1 MNKLTGVILKPLEQS
16 VYVKPHTMFYT
27 QNGMEKS
34 WDLLTIHD
42 SVSVI
47 IYNITRNV
55 LVLVKQFRPA
65 VYLGNI
71 PESDRNEAIDTNKYP
86 AELGVTLEMCAGIV
100 DKELPLEEVA
110 AEEVL
115 EECGY
120 SVEASNLERVASYLS
135 GVGATSS
142 RQTSYY
148 CEVTDDMKVSQGGGV
163 DDEIIEVVEMTIP
176 DIKKY
181 VSQNH
186 VLSPPSFLFNIHWFL
201 HNKVKDSK
209 YISNLIS

>member
-1 MNKLTGVILKPLEQS
+1 MNKLTKVTLKPLEQS
-16 VYVKPHTMFYT
+16 RYVKPYTMFYT
-27 QNGMEKS
+27 QNGKEKT
-34 WDLLTIHD
+34 WDLLTVHD
-42 SVSVI
+42 SVSI
-47 IYNITRNV
+47 IVYNISRNV
-55 LVLVKQFRPA
+55 LVFVKQFRPA

-86 AELGVTLEMCAGIV
+86 AELGITLELCAGIV
-100 DKELPLEEVA
+100 DKDLPLEEVA

-120 SVEASNLERVASYLS
+120 SVNACNLERVASYLS
-135 GVGATSS
+135 GVGTTGS

-163 DDEIIEVVEMTIP
+163 DDEIIEVVEMTVP
-176 DIKKY
+176 NIKKY

-201 HNKVKDSK
+201 HNKVRD
-209 YISNLIS
+209 